1 MEETIGY
8 EALFSSDEWD
18 SLDIAEWDPI
28 GDGPEGPDP
37 DAEHTTNLYPVAE
50 GVEVECELCGS
61 VGTFGTE
68 AQARVV
74 ALLHEE
80 VAATLVE
87 R

>member
-8 EALFSSDEWD
+8 EALFSSEEWD
-18 SLDIAEWDPI
+18 SLDIAEWEPI

-37 DAEHTTNLYPVAE
+37 DAEHTTNLYAVAE

-61 VGTFGTE
+61 VGTFDTE
-68 AQARVV
+68 TQARVV

-80 VAATLVE
+80 VAATMVE